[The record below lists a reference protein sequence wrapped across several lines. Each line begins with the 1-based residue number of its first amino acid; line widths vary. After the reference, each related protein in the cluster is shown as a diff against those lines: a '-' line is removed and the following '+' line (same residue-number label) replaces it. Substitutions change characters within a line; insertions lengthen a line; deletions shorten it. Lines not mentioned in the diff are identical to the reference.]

1 MSIRTEQL
9 AGGNV
14 FRLHAVS
21 GLITGLSANDVA
33 FALRNPSADK
43 SLRLLHLSAK
53 ARTVAGFTAGQEMAV
68 AAHLVTSFAS
78 ASYSGG
84 TDLSDPAS
92 APAYINV
99 ALPLGSTYS
108 YATPR
113 TKSALTSGCAR
124 IATTGALSHSGT
136 PVIQSQPFAWDTF
149 SELAA
154 AATVQKGLV
163 DVIYAPDRDVDHHL
177 DFGSNAGFIVKWPVA
192 LGSGGTVRLNVEMVW
207 AER

>member
-21 GLITGLSANDVA
+21 GLIAGAGAAGVG

-53 ARTVAGFTAGQEMAV
+53 ARTIAGFTAAQELAL

-78 ASYSGG
+78 ANYSGG
-84 TDLSDPAS
+84 TDLSNPAS
-92 APAYINV
+92 APAYRNV
-99 ALPLGSTYS
+99 ALPLGAAYS
-108 YATPR
+108 FTTPR
-113 TKSALTSGCAR
+113 TKSVLTTGCAR
-124 IATTGALSHSGT
+124 ISDTSALTHGGAPT
-136 PVIQSQPFAWDTF
+136 IQAAPLAWDAF
-149 SELAA
+149 SELATG
-154 AATVQKGLV
+154 ATIPTGRADLEVP
-163 DVIYAPDRDVDHHL
+163 IDRDFEGYLELPQDSGV
-177 DFGSNAGFIVKWPVA
+177 IVRFPVA
-192 LGSGGTVRLNVEMVW
+192 LGAGGTVRLAVTAIW